1 MFFLSQR
8 KWALLSTNELLIVRP
23 YIPDMKKHS
32 VAKMT
37 VTVEYVQKT
46 NAVDTFNT
54 DEMAAEF
61 LRQFTRQSFTKDQ
74 MVLYLI

>member
-1 MFFLSQR
+1 
-8 KWALLSTNELLIVRP
+8 
-23 YIPDMKKHS
+23 
-32 VAKMT
+32 MT

-74 MVLYLI
+74 MVLYSIQIYNQMMANNYSFFSFSVFSNFKTKDF